1 MKKYAFIAILYLT
14 LLFLSAS
21 GQSPVWVWAAG
32 LGGIYTDYG
41 NSITTDGSGNV
52 LATGSFSNDT
62 IFFGTTAL
70 INKGGRDVF
79 IVKYDNSG
87 NALWA
92 KSGGGISAD
101 EGFGIAT
108 DASGN
113 VYVTGVFRG
122 PSVTFDTTTLIN
134 SGGAEIFLIK
144 YDSNGNILWAKRA
157 GGSNDE
163 EGNGICTDNSGNVI
177 ITGYFRSP
185 SVAFD
190 TINLNNS
197 GDKDVFT
204 VKYDASGNVLWARSS
219 MGAASDYSK
228 SIASDNSGNIYITGS
243 FVSSSVTFGSAVL
256 TNQGNLDD
264 VFIVKYDSAGNA
276 IWARSAAGNSN
287 DYATGIATDVNGNVN
302 ITGFFGSDSIAFGSS
317 TLINSGALGSG
328 DLFIVQYDNN
338 GNLLWARREGSS
350 DIEYSTGIA
359 TDALGNV
366 YVTANF
372 RSSSITFG
380 STIFTNYGN
389 YDALILKYDAG
400 GNFIEAAHAYSP
412 GQDNSS
418 GIATDASGNAYII
431 GFYISSII
439 NFGTTTLTNNGPGI
453 NSSDIFVARLSST
466 TGLED
471 KFGSYNLQVYPN
483 PSNGEMKFR
492 CQNKIEGDFG
502 VYTLTGKKI
511 YSGYFNPYT
520 DLQTIDLDVSSGVYL
535 LRVQGEDFTA
545 TKKIIIVK

>member
-1 MKKYAFIAILYLT
+1 MKKYACIAILNLT
-14 LLFLSAS
+14 LMIHSAS

-32 LGGIYTDYG
+32 HGGIYTDYG
-41 NSITTDGSGNV
+41 FSITTDGSGNV

-62 IFFGTTAL
+62 IFFGSTAL
-70 INKGGRDVF
+70 LNEGSRDVF

-87 NALWA
+87 NVFWA

-101 EGFGIAT
+101 EGFDIAT

-122 PSVTFDTTTLIN
+122 PSITFNTTTLIN
-134 SGGAEIFLIK
+134 SGGAEIFLVK
-144 YDSNGNILWAKRA
+144 YDSNGNLLWAKRA
-157 GGSNDE
+157 GGINDE

-177 ITGYFRSP
+177 LTGYFRSP

-197 GDKDVFT
+197 GEKDVFT

-219 MGAASDYSK
+219 MGSASDYSK
-228 SIASDNSGNIYITGS
+228 SITTDNSGNVYITGS

-264 VFIVKYDSAGNA
+264 VFIVKYDSTGNT

-287 DYATGIATDVNGNVN
+287 DYSNGIATDVNGNVN
-302 ITGFFGSDSIAFGSS
+302 ITGFFGSDSITFGSS
-317 TLINSGALGSG
+317 TLINTGALGSG
-328 DLFIVQYDNN
+328 DIFTVQYDTN
-338 GNLLWARREGSS
+338 GNLNWARSEGGS
-350 DIEYSTGIA
+350 DLEFSTGIA
-359 TDALGNV
+359 TDALGNI

-372 RSSSITFG
+372 RSSSLTFG
-380 STIFTNYGN
+380 TTIFTNYGN
-389 YDALILKYDAG
+389 YDALIVKYDAG
-400 GNFIEAAHAYSP
+400 GNFIEAANAYSP

-418 GIATDASGNAYII
+418 GIATDAFGNVYII
-431 GFYISSII
+431 GYYISSFM

-453 NSSDIFVARLSST
+453 NSSDIFVAKLSTT

-471 KFGSYNLQVYPN
+471 ELRSDNLQVYPN
-483 PSNGEMKFR
+483 PSSGQIYVRSMNTMNGDLG
-492 CQNKIEGDFG
+492 I
-502 VYTLTGKKI
+502 YTLTGQKI
-511 YSGYFNPYT
+511 YSRYFNP
-520 DLQTIDLDVSSGVYL
+520 DNNLQTIDLDASSGVYL
-535 LRVQGEDFTA
+535 LRVEGEDFTA
-545 TKKIIIVK
+545 TKKIIILK